1 MKKNILL
8 IIVSL
13 FFIGNLFSQTLPTPI
28 DTGEDS
34 VWYRDADGDG
44 LGNPLITYRSA
55 TRPNGYV
62 FNDLDCDDS
71 DPNATFEKSWY
82 RDNDGDGLGDSN
94 TRIYSCKQPS
104 GYISTGGDCDDSNSS
119 LPRYYYRD
127 NDGDGYGD
135 KINRVLDCSEPSGY
149 VSNFSDCN
157 DSDATLPKYWY
168 LDSDND
174 GYGGGGGI
182 LYCSKPEFIGP
193 DGQPLFYSNKDGDC
207 NNNNP
212 EINPLAIEI
221 SDGIDNNCDGQIDEN
236 SSNNNPDDSIYSTNE
251 NYTFTRTYQKPMT
264 SSKEI
269 VSNKDVLESITYFDG
284 LGRAKQSIAIQAGGV
299 LTSNEIPKDIVT
311 HITYDPLGRKAEEYL
326 PYATTTNNGNITT
339 GDVARATK
347 TFYQAKYAEDFPNV
361 TDVNE
366 VNAYS
371 KKEFDGSPLNRVL
384 KQAAPGEAWRL
395 RNGHEIEFDYDANL
409 VTEVKA
415 YKVSVLVTENT
426 YIPTLIGGDSNYEEG
441 ELYKTVTKDENW
453 TSGLNHTT
461 EEFKNKEGQ
470 VILKRTYNNG
480 QKHDT
485 YYVYDDFGN
494 LTYVLP
500 PKVEAQAD
508 KPTTTELNELC
519 YQYVYDYKNRL
530 VEKKIPGKG
539 WEYIVYD
546 QLNRPVLNQDANL
559 RSVNNT
565 SIVDDKKWLFT
576 KYDVFGR
583 VIYTGIYTH
592 SSIINREEMQTY
604 FDNQN
609 SSKEKY
615 YEEKLT
621 SSGVLGV
628 YYSSSDFPNTN
639 LEVLT
644 VNYYDDYTFNRE
656 GNDTSV
662 STVHNVSST
671 TRLQG
676 LTTGSKVKVLGVSP
690 EKWVTTITYYDEK
703 ARPIYVYSKN
713 DELKTIDIVE
723 NKLDFTGKPIEVRT
737 THKRGGQEA
746 VVIVDSFIY
755 DHSGRLLSQQQCIGD
770 VSLISCSNE
779 ANSTDI
785 VFSEVMTLS
794 EDKIIVDNNSITLK
808 EGFQVI
814 AETGKSIKFTIS
826 EVNGETIVSNQ
837 YDELGQLKAKKIGGN
852 LQKID
857 YEYNIRGWLKKINE
871 DDDATDNDLFNFSIN
886 YNNPQNGATP
896 LYNGNISETSWNTLN
911 TDTSTRSYSYEFDAL
926 NRLVSATGNI
936 DRYDLSS
943 VTYDKNGNIK
953 TLVRKGHLNI
963 GATSFGTM
971 DDLTYSYDSGNKLLR
986 ISDGATTDQFGF
998 KDDVLGS
1005 TVDTTDDYTYD
1016 ANGNMLTDTNK
1027 GITSNITYNHLNLP
1041 VQINV
1046 GGQLIKYTY
1055 DASGAK
1061 LKKVSNG
1068 VTTEYSGGFRYVNG
1082 ALKDFKHAEGYVKK
1096 DGSSFNYVYSYTD
1109 HLGNVRLN
1117 YSDLNNDGVIQAA
1130 TEILDEK
1137 NYYPFGGT
1145 HEGYNTAI
1153 NGAYYPFG
1161 YNGKEENDEN
1171 GLATL
1176 DFGARNY
1183 DKWAGRWMNIDNKAE
1198 AVGQIHSSPFGFALN
1213 KPTNLT
1219 DPDGDCPPGINCEN
1233 VLDGMERVRV
1243 NRASNLGAGYTR
1255 NNGRKWHAG
1264 HDLYAPAGSNV
1275 RASMSGK
1282 VHKAGTSSSYG
1293 NYVTIKT
1300 THTDH
1305 VPTGEYTTRSDGTII
1320 PETKKVTRTYYTFYA
1335 HLESTDVKTGD
1346 TVKAGQKIGAVGTT
1360 GNANG
1365 LTGNNVHLHFEIG
1378 TELRGKNNPFLKKSK
1393 LLDANTAYKD
1403 VFFKSQDESGNQS
1416 ITGVVRISKDKDG
1429 NIIFTFQNFK
1439 NTTENGKNQTRLI
1452 SNQRKDELLNG
1463 TGFE

>member
-28 DTGEDS
+28 DTDEDS

-236 SSNNNPDDSIYSTNE
+236 NSNNNPDDSIYSTNE

-347 TFYQAKYAEDFPNV
+347 AFYQAKYAEDFPNV

-409 VTEVKA
+409 ATEVKA

-500 PKVEAQAD
+500 PKVEAQTD

-539 WEYIVYD
+539 WGYIVYD

-690 EKWVTTITYYDEK
+690 EKWVTTITYYNEK

-737 THKRGGQEA
+737 THKREGQEA

-886 YNNPQNGATP
+886 YNKPQNGATA
-896 LYNGNISETSWNTLN
+896 LFNGNISETSWNTLN
-911 TDTSTRSYSYEFDAL
+911 TDTSTRGYSYKYDAL
-926 NRLVSATGNI
+926 NRILSATGTPNTNYNVLGI
-936 DRYDLSS
+936 Q
-943 VTYDKNGNIK
+943 YDKNGNIK
-953 TLVRKGHLNI
+953 NLTRNGWQNSTIFTDMDKLVY
-963 GATSFGTM
+963 
-971 DDLTYSYDSGNKLLR
+971 TYDNGNKLIKVL
-986 ISDGATTDQFGF
+986 DNGNDNYGF
-998 KDDVLGS
+998 KDDKDAS
-1005 TVDTTDDYTYD
+1005 IEYTYD
-1016 ANGNMLTDTNK
+1016 ANGNMTKDDNK
-1027 GITSNITYNHLNLP
+1027 GITNITYNHLNLP
-1041 VQINV
+1041 VNVTLAGGTIN
-1046 GGQLIKYTY
+1046 YTY
-1055 DASGAK
+1055 DAAGNK
-1061 LKKVSNG
+1061 LRKVANST
-1068 VTTEYSGGFRYVNG
+1068 TTEYAGNYKYVNG
-1082 ALKDFKHAEGYVKK
+1082 TLEFFNHAEGYVQK
-1096 DGSSFNYVYSYTD
+1096 DGSSFSYVYQYKD
-1109 HLGNVRLN
+1109 HLGNVRLSYMDN
-1117 YSDLNNDGVIQAA
+1117 NNDGIITPS
-1130 TEILDEK
+1130 TEIIQEK
-1137 NYYPFGGT
+1137 NYYPFGLRQI
-1145 HEGYNTAI
+1145 GYN
-1153 NGAYYPFG
+1153 GATSSIGNDLAQKWG
-1161 YNGKEENDEN
+1161 YNGKEYQDDLVGGKNLN
-1171 GLATL
+1171 WH

-1183 DKWAGRWMNIDNKAE
+1183 NPALGRWMNLDPKAE
-1198 AVGQIHSSPFGFALN
+1198 AYYPVTPYQYVLNNPIVHVDHNGQWTVTRHYNMTKAAVSDAGIGKAQASLIAHYSSVYADNPGKHIHANNIAHPLQTKRYLSGIDYSPTSNSQVTTYNGQGYNYNIWHSMRSSWEKERFDSSLGGISDQKAMERGMSFGWSKIFESAESGSLQDLEINSKGIQAFGQGMHALQDAYAHYGRHDVGFGHIWNDRF
-1213 KPTNLT
+1213 
-1219 DPDGDCPPGINCEN
+1219 GS
-1233 VLDGMERVRV
+1233 LDGAKKITKSAVV
-1243 NRASNLGAGYTR
+1243 VHNLLSE
-1255 NNGRKWHAG
+1255 NW
-1264 HDLYAPAGSNV
+1264 
-1275 RASMSGK
+1275 
-1282 VHKAGTSSSYG
+1282 
-1293 NYVTIKT
+1293 
-1300 THTDH
+1300 
-1305 VPTGEYTTRSDGTII
+1305 
-1320 PETKKVTRTYYTFYA
+1320 
-1335 HLESTDVKTGD
+1335 ESIDKTGIKID
-1346 TVKAGQKIGAVGTT
+1346 MTGMNKDQASKVFSQIQKY
-1360 GNANG
+1360 
-1365 LTGNNVHLHFEIG
+1365 
-1378 TELRGKNNPFLKKSK
+1378 LR
-1393 LLDANTAYKD
+1393 
-1403 VFFKSQDESGNQS
+1403 Q
-1416 ITGVVRISKDKDG
+1416 KDKD
-1429 NIIFTFQNFK
+1429 
-1439 NTTENGKNQTRLI
+1439 
-1452 SNQRKDELLNG
+1452 D
-1463 TGFE
+1463 

>member
-1 MKKNILL
+1 MKKYLLFINIL
-8 IIVSL
+8 VFSTSV
-13 FFIGNLFSQTLPTPI
+13 FSQEATLI
-28 DTGEDS
+28 DLPDQPVEEGY
-34 VWYRDADGDG
+34 WYFDGDEDG
-44 LGNPLITYRSA
+44 YGNPENYRVSA
-55 TRPNGYV
+55 TKPYGFVAN
-62 FNDLDCDDS
+62 NLDC
-71 DPNATFEKSWY
+71 N
-82 RDNDGDGLGDSN
+82 DSN
-94 TRIYSCKQPS
+94 REVGAKQS
-104 GYISTGGDCDDSNSS
+104 WWKDE
-119 LPRYYYRD
+119 
-127 NDGDGYGD
+127 DGDGYGNPIEVIASCEQPD
-135 KINRVLDCSEPSGY
+135 GY
-149 VSNFSDCN
+149 VNNSNDCN
-157 DSDATLPKYWY
+157 DSDARLPKYWY
-168 LDSDND
+168 LDSDED
-174 GYGGGGGI
+174 GYGTGVGI
-182 LYCSKPEFIGP
+182 LGCSKPTLTSP
-193 DGQPLFYSNKDGDC
+193 DGPLVYSNKDGDC

-221 SDGIDNNCDGQIDEN
+221 FDGVDNNCDGQIDEDD
-236 SSNNNPDDSIYSTNE
+236 SNNSAYSTNE
-251 NYTFTRTYQKPMT
+251 NYIFTRIYQVPMEN
-264 SSKEI
+264 SLEI

-299 LTSNEIPKDIVT
+299 LTSDEIPKDIVT
-311 HITYDPLGRKAEEYL
+311 HITYDSLGRKAEEYL

-347 TFYQAKYAEDFPNV
+347 AFYQAKYAEDFPNV

-384 KQAAPGEAWRL
+384 KQAAPGEVWRL

-409 VTEVKA
+409 VAEVKA
-415 YKVSVLVTENT
+415 YKVNVLVTENT

-441 ELYKTVTKDENW
+441 ELYKVVTKDENHDG
-453 TSGLNHTT
+453 SLSKLHTT
-461 EEFKNKEGQ
+461 EEFKNKKGQ
-470 VILKRTYNNG
+470 VILKRSYATVTKEG
-480 QKHDT
+480 ASIVESHDT
-485 YYVYDDFGN
+485 YYVYDNFGN

-500 PKVEAQAD
+500 PKAEAQTD

-621 SSGVLGV
+621 SSGALGV

-737 THKRGGQEA
+737 THKREGQET

-808 EGFQVI
+808 EGFQVT

-871 DDDATDNDLFNFSIN
+871 DDDATDNDLFNFTIN
-886 YNNPQNGATP
+886 YNKPQNDATP
-896 LYNGNISETSWNTLN
+896 LFNGNISETSWNTLN
-911 TDTSTRSYSYEFDAL
+911 VDTSTRGYSYKYDAL
-926 NRLVSATGNI
+926 NRILSATGTPNTNYNVSGI
-936 DRYDLSS
+936 
-943 VTYDKNGNIK
+943 TYDKNGNII
-953 TLVRKGHLNI
+953 TLNRNGWQNS
-963 GATSFGTM
+963 TTFTDM
-971 DDLTYSYDSGNKLLR
+971 DVLSYDYGNTNQLNYVTDGGNNNYGFIDGNKSGN
-986 ISDGATTDQFGF
+986 DFE
-998 KDDVLGS
+998 
-1005 TVDTTDDYTYD
+1005 YD
-1016 ANGNMLTDTNK
+1016 ANGNMKTDANK
-1027 GITSNITYNHLNLP
+1027 GITNITYNHLNLP
-1041 VQINV
+1041 INV
-1046 GGQLIKYTY
+1046 TLAGGMISYTY
-1055 DASGAK
+1055 DAAGNK
-1061 LKKVSNG
+1061 LRKIANS
-1068 VTTEYSGGFRYVNG
+1068 TTTDYAGNFIYENG
-1082 ALKDFKHAEGYVKK
+1082 ALQFFNHAEGYVQK
-1096 DGSSFNYVYSYTD
+1096 DASSFSYVYQYKD
-1109 HLGNVRLN
+1109 HLGNVRLSYTDN
-1117 YSDLNNDGVIQAA
+1117 NNDGVIAPS
-1130 TEILDEK
+1130 TEIIEES
-1137 NYYPFGGT
+1137 NYYPFGLK
-1145 HEGYNTAI
+1145 HKEYNAVSSSLG
-1153 NGAYYPFG
+1153 NDLAQKWG
-1161 YNGKEENDEN
+1161 YNGKELQDDNIN
-1171 GLATL
+1171 GTNLNWH

-1183 DKWAGRWMNIDNKAE
+1183 DAALGRWMNLDPLAE
-1198 AVGQIHSSPFGFALN
+1198 QMRRHSPYNYAFNNPIYFI
-1213 KPTNLT
+1213 
-1219 DPDGDCPPGINCEN
+1219 DPDGMAPQGPGWPIDGGGIARSFVNFFRKVFGGTDGPKRSSNTSKTNTSKLDNNGINF
-1233 VLDGMERVRV
+1233 VS
-1243 NRASNLGAGYTR
+1243 AS
-1255 NNGRKWHAG
+1255 
-1264 HDLYAPAGSNV
+1264 
-1275 RASMSGK
+1275 
-1282 VHKAGTSSSYG
+1282 GT
-1293 NYVTIKT
+1293 N
-1300 THTDH
+1300 
-1305 VPTGEYTTRSDGTII
+1305 E
-1320 PETKKVTRTYYTFYA
+1320 
-1335 HLESTDVKTGD
+1335 
-1346 TVKAGQKIGAVGTT
+1346 
-1360 GNANG
+1360 
-1365 LTGNNVHLHFEIG
+1365 
-1378 TELRGKNNPFLKKSK
+1378 
-1393 LLDANTAYKD
+1393 
-1403 VFFKSQDESGNQS
+1403 
-1416 ITGVVRISKDKDG
+1416 
-1429 NIIFTFQNFK
+1429 
-1439 NTTENGKNQTRLI
+1439 
-1452 SNQRKDELLNG
+1452 NQRKGDNSIPTVNADDIIGLFSWGNHSKGAANIEKMAENSTEVLKTVTNCVEAIKNG
-1463 TGFE
+1463 LGDADGSQKIVDTAQTLTSSNTKGEPVGEQKETMSIVSENSKVNVVKLQHGVSTFTVEKKDTTVYTKDRAAIKNLSLERKRRKLDSVFSN